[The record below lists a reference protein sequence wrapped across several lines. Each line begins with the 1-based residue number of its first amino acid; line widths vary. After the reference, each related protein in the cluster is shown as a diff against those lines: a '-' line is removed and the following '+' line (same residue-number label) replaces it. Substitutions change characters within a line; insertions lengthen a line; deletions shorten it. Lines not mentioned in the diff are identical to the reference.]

1 MSTSTHAKENYR
13 TNSDTVQVQV
23 QALIATVDMRLYGM
37 VGNPKQNI
45 DPSSRANQTDPE
57 QEITMAKLKPVK
69 KSSKKHAKPE
79 PKGKIAKKKGKKVE
93 DEDDDEDE
101 TEEDDDDDEGDDDD
115 DDEGDD
121 IESDDDDEEESD
133 DDDDEEEDDDSDDED
148 EEESDDDEEED
159 DDEDEEES
167 DDDEDEEESDDDDEE
182 SDDEEESDE
191 EEEASVTPKLK
202 NGSYQITKND
212 STFEVVEGRGGSYK
226 KGDQVKVGRAI
237 VAKYSKST
245 VIEVAGAKDTAKRT
259 WVVLEAK
266 GKHVVVPVEF
276 VLTAKGKPAGILE
289 TEAEEAPKSKKGA
302 KAAKKGAKEEK
313 AEKSTGSNK
322 KLIKRLDAAIA
333 ELSEIR
339 ESL

>member
-115 DDEGDD
+115 EEDDDEGDD
-121 IESDDDDEEESD
+121 IESAHD
-133 DDDDEEEDDDSDDED
+133 
-148 EEESDDDEEED
+148 
-159 DDEDEEES
+159 
-167 DDDEDEEESDDDDEE
+167 
-182 SDDEEESDE
+182 
-191 EEEASVTPKLK
+191 
-202 NGSYQITKND
+202 
-212 STFEVVEGRGGSYK
+212 
-226 KGDQVKVGRAI
+226 
-237 VAKYSKST
+237 
-245 VIEVAGAKDTAKRT
+245 
-259 WVVLEAK
+259 
-266 GKHVVVPVEF
+266 
-276 VLTAKGKPAGILE
+276 
-289 TEAEEAPKSKKGA
+289 
-302 KAAKKGAKEEK
+302 
-313 AEKSTGSNK
+313 AEKET
-322 KLIKRLDAAIA
+322 
-333 ELSEIR
+333 
-339 ESL
+339 